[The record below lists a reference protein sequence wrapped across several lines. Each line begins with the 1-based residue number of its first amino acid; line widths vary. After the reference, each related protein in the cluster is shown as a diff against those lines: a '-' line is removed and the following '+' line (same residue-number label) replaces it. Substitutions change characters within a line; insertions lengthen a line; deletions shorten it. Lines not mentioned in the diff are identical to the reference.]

1 MTDSSNTEIR
11 DQFWLRPLAEL
22 SRQEWEMLC
31 DGCARCCLKKLQD
44 VDSLK
49 VQFTRVACRYLNQ
62 NQCTCKA
69 YKTRQFK
76 VPDCLVLDME
86 NLPSALHWI
95 PETCAYKLRFLD
107 RPLPDWH
114 PLLTGNRTA
123 MIEMGISITGRIL
136 SEDNVHENGLEEHV
150 IRWVKA

>member
-1 MTDSSNTEIR
+1 
-11 DQFWLRPLAEL
+11 
-22 SRQEWEMLC
+22 
-31 DGCARCCLKKLQD
+31 
-44 VDSLK
+44 
-49 VQFTRVACRYLNQ
+49 
-62 NQCTCKA
+62 
-69 YKTRQFK
+69 
-76 VPDCLVLDME
+76 ME

-123 MIEMGISITGRIL
+123 MIERGIPITGRIL
-136 SEDNVHENGLEEHV
+136 SEDYVHDNGLEEHV